1 MDNIAMYIG
10 YATGALIALK
20 VFLVA
25 LNRLIKMLPITANNI
40 YQLFTK
46 SGWKVKRKMSLPD
59 IQ

>member
-1 MDNIAMYIG
+1 MYIG